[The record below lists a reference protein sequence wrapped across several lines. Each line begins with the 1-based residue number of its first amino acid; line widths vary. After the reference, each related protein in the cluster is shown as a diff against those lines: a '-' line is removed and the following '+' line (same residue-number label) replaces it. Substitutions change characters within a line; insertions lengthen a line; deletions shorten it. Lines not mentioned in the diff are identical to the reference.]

1 MEIFDA
7 YVEDLAAQEKAKEK
21 KSTKPGAG
29 KEEGKQKKVNAM
41 DLQVHTYVHMYIRNI
56 IQLKTS
62 YKHNMIIMNY
72 YNDVCILTEWWYF
85 TCV

>member
-21 KSTKPGAG
+21 KSTKAGTG

-41 DLQVHTYVHMYIRNI
+41 DLQVCIYTLSLYVHQTCMYIR
-56 IQLKTS
+56 T
-62 YKHNMIIMNY
+62 
-72 YNDVCILTEWWYF
+72 
-85 TCV
+85 

>member
-21 KSTKPGAG
+21 KSTKAGAG

-41 DLQVHTYVHMYIRNI
+41 DLQVRMYIKLKGLYEAIYI
-56 IQLKTS
+56 ILFICNLHHDFACD
-62 YKHNMIIMNY
+62 YVY
-72 YNDVCILTEWWYF
+72 W
-85 TCV
+85 

>member
-21 KSTKPGAG
+21 KSTKAGAG

-41 DLQVHTYVHMYIRNI
+41 DLQVC
-56 IQLKTS
+56 TS
-62 YKHNMIIMNY
+62 N
-72 YNDVCILTEWWYF
+72 
-85 TCV
+85 